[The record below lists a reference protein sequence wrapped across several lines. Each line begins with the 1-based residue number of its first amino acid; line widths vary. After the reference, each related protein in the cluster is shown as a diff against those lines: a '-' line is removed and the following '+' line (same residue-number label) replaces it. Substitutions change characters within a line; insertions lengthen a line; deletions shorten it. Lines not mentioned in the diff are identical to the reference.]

1 MLKKQSGI
9 LALSVALAAA
19 SGAASAATQGT
30 VGATSAG
37 DLNIQVV
44 VPSLIRITDLADI
57 DLGTYTGDGLD
68 MTGSSP
74 ACVRRNSAG
83 NYGIVAT
90 STNGSFALAGG
101 VVAGTLPY
109 SVSWGGSAL
118 TYNTSLGAQV
128 ADSGTLG
135 ACTPVAGKLS
145 VTVTGASL
153 DAAEPD
159 TYTDTLILTVTPE

>member
-9 LALSVALAAA
+9 LALSIALAAA
-19 SGAASAATQGT
+19 SGSVSAVTQGT
-30 VGATSAG
+30 VGG
-37 DLNIQVV
+37 DSTGNVNVQVV

-57 DLGTYTGDGLD
+57 DLGSYTGDGLD
-68 MTGSSP
+68 MTGASP

-90 STNGSFALAGG
+90 STNGSFALSGA
-101 VVAGTLPY
+101 VAGTVPY

>member
-1 MLKKQSGI
+1 MLNKQSGI
-9 LALSVALAAA
+9 LALSIALAAA
-19 SGAASAATQGT
+19 SGSVTAATQGT

-57 DLGTYTGDGLD
+57 DLGSYNGDGVDL
-68 MTGSSP
+68 TGSSP

-90 STNGSFALAGG
+90 SSNGSFALGG
-101 VVAGTLPY
+101 SVAY
-109 SVSWGGSAL
+109 DVSWGGTGLA
-118 TYNTSLGAQV
+118 YNTSLGGQV

-135 ACTPVAGKLS
+135 ACTPAAGKLS
-145 VTVTGASL
+145 VTVAGSAL
-153 DAAEPD
+153 DAAAPG